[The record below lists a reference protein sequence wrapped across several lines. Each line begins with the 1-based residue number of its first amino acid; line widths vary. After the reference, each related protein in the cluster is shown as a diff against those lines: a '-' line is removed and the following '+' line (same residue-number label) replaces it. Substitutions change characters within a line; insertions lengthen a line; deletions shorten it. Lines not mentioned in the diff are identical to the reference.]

1 LARKIAALSP
11 GRPYWDP
18 LVNWLAKKVTRDQA
32 VDQISAR
39 YREFVTIFETHQQ
52 AVTA

>member
-18 LVNWLAKKVTRDQA
+18 LVNWLAKKITRDQA
-32 VDQISAR
+32 VVVALLSTADS
-39 YREFVTIFETHQQ
+39 FEGEQRFNWE
-52 AVTA
+52 